1 MIRKAE
7 ETTDI
12 WGKEG
17 GGVVCLYLFTFH
29 SPFSHMTQDISL
41 IPKANCPLVWEPV
54 AFPLF
59 FHHGTA
65 MRTYSLIRSGAIK
78 PLVLIVFGETS
89 GRLLVVPSLLR
100 FSGIINTPDSSS
112 PHCPSPR

>member
-1 MIRKAE
+1 M
-7 ETTDI
+7 
-12 WGKEG
+12 GKG
-17 GGVVCLYLFTFH
+17 GGGGCLLVPSHFSLSFFPHDTGH
-29 SPFSHMTQDISL
+29 QPNPKGKLSLGVGTSGVSP
-41 IPKANCPLVWEPV
+41 
-54 AFPLF
+54 F

-100 FSGIINTPDSSS
+100 FSGIINTPVV
-112 PHCPSPR
+112 

>member
-17 GGVVCLYLFTFH
+17 GEGCLLAPSHFSLSFFPHDTGHQPNPKGKLSLGVGTSGV
-29 SPFSHMTQDISL
+29 SP
-41 IPKANCPLVWEPV
+41 
-54 AFPLF
+54 F

-89 GRLLVVPSLLR
+89 GRFCWLCHH
-100 FSGIINTPDSSS
+100 F
-112 PHCPSPR
+112 